1 MPSARSTSSDSMAT
15 KDAREDVPKLEVR
28 GLTLELD
35 GRKVLDGIDLT
46 IGAGETLVLLG
57 PSGAGKSMLLRTIVR
72 LTPAT
77 GGQVLLDGRPV
88 EELAPEELRRRA
100 NLVQQ
105 GPAMLEGTVGD
116 NLRFGP
122 ELAGV
127 AEDEVSSRID
137 RALEDACLD
146 DGFLERTAER
156 LSGGERQRVAIARA
170 HAMRP
175 EVLLL
180 DEPTAALDPRTTH
193 VVEQAILRM
202 KAAGMFTL
210 VVVTHDLEQAKRLG
224 DRTVLLRLG
233 RVVAEGPSDTLME
246 KLDPKEKGMYL
257 GELERWR
264 EETIGAKDGDEC
276 E

>member
-1 MPSARSTSSDSMAT
+1 MPSARSTSDDTMAT
-15 KDAREDVPKLEVR
+15 KDSLEDGLKLEVR

-35 GRKVLDGIDLT
+35 GREVLDGIDLNVR
-46 IGAGETLVLLG
+46 AGETLVLLG

-72 LTPAT
+72 LTPVT
-77 GGQVLLDGRPV
+77 GGQVLLDGQSV
-88 EELAPEELRRRA
+88 EEVAPEELRRRV

-105 GPAMLEGTVGD
+105 GPAMLEGTVGE

-127 AEDEVSSRID
+127 PEDEVRSRIE
-137 RALEDACLD
+137 RALADACLD
-146 DGFLERTAER
+146 EGFLERNAER

-193 VVEQAILRM
+193 EVEQAILRM
-202 KAAGMFTL
+202 KGAGMFTL

-233 RVVAEGPSDTLME
+233 RVVAEGPSDTLLE
-246 KLDPKEKGMYL
+246 SLDPEEKGLYL

-264 EETIGAKDGDEC
+264 EESIGAKDGDGC
-276 E
+276 D